1 MRAWGVGQ
9 SSRAHPYLLIVSPDS
24 LPIRKIAL
32 ALRAS
37 HRLLG
42 DRRLLIVAA
51 GRTRVAVLNH
61 VLLRFRLDVHREH
74 GCRSVELVHGRRT
87 GVRAAVK
94 TADTALG

>member
-1 MRAWGVGQ
+1 
-9 SSRAHPYLLIVSPDS
+9 